1 MIQIKTQLT
10 VRLNI
15 TSPIISAPMAEVA
28 TPELAAAVSAAGG
41 FGSIGAGLGKSSSQL
56 LKEHIQKIRTSLN
69 IPAGESVP
77 VAVGFL
83 GWVLDKTEIS
93 DDPRLPAVLDEH
105 PVAVWF
111 AFGVDIEKW
120 VDQVHEHDT
129 RTGRKTFVFVIVS
142 SVDDARRAA
151 QHGVD
156 AVVVQGNEAGGHG
169 GSEAPPLLVLLAAVL
184 RDFQPREGKPL
195 IVAAG
200 GIATGAQI
208 AGLLAMGADGV
219 VLGTRFLFTHECG
232 YTSAKKQAIMKA
244 DLNSTL
250 RTTAFDEAA
259 RLTSWPP
266 KCDGRAIA
274 NGLIDDYKA
283 GLSLEERIERYTA
296 GVRDGDQSRDIVWAG
311 VGVGLTSEIEGA
323 ANVFRALHEE
333 TVEHLRCAT
342 SLLA

>member
-1 MIQIKTQLT
+1 M
-10 VRLNI
+10 LN
-15 TSPIISAPMAEVA
+15 
-28 TPELAAAVSAAGG
+28 G
-41 FGSIGAGLGKSSSQL
+41 
-56 LKEHIQKIRTSLN
+56 
-69 IPAGESVP
+69 
-77 VAVGFL
+77 
-83 GWVLDKTEIS
+83 
-93 DDPRLPAVLDEH
+93 
-105 PVAVWF
+105 
-111 AFGVDIEKW
+111 
-120 VDQVHEHDT
+120 T
-129 RTGRKTFVFVIVS
+129 RV
-142 SVDDARRAA
+142 
-151 QHGVD
+151 
-156 AVVVQGNEAGGHG
+156 GNEAGGHG

-323 ANVFRALHEE
+323 AVSSTRVISYNSPRPDVLQPECFPRIARRDCRALA
-333 TVEHLRCAT
+333 TCHLTAGLIYIRY
-342 SLLA
+342 SLSHRQVYNLLLFDSPNHPPRPCDRGAEIIHHVL